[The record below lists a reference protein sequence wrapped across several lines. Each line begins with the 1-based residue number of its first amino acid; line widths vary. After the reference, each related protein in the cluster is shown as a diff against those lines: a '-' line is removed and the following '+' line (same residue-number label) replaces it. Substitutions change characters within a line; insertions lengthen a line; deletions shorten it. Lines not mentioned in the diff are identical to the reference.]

1 VRVYYPEIMRLAPFR
16 SPSWRW
22 ERATRL
28 VKDRR
33 YFCPWRDDEQTGAAV
48 RYLRDLRRLPGERG
62 LDKLA
67 RRHPEVHAARTL
79 HDRADRLTTEVQGRL
94 LARQPFGA
102 IEQATG
108 VRAEALRSYEALF
121 FNVTDR
127 LDVRDWVTAIAIGW
141 RKFDPAKGRDKATVF
156 RAYSYHGGPLVLGAV
171 KPYLLGDELRQEPAL
186 DTSAPEGERDLSIRL
201 AIEIDTAP
209 WTAAADVKFFRLH
222 AVLLEHERARG
233 ERRPRG
239 LIQTVRQRLTDF
251 ADARRDSPG
260 QDSDGSGTRQPA

>member
-1 VRVYYPEIMRLAPFR
+1 MDVSPCR
-16 SPSWRW
+16 SLSWRW

-28 VKDRR
+28 VEDRR
-33 YFCPWRDDEQTGAAV
+33 YFCSWRDDDWTGAAV

-62 LDKLA
+62 LDELA

-94 LARQPFGA
+94 LARQPFEA

-141 RKFDPAKGRDKATVF
+141 RKFDPRKGRDRATVLKGYAF
-156 RAYSYHGGPLVLGAV
+156 HGGPHLLDAVL
-171 KPYLLGDELRQEPAL
+171 PYLLGTRMDEEPAADPASPGGRRDRAIRLCVEL
-186 DTSAPEGERDLSIRL
+186 DTM
-201 AIEIDTAP
+201 P
-209 WTAAADVKFFRLH
+209 WTEEAAWRLH
-222 AVLLEHERARG
+222 KAHLMLLDGAEGRTAVEKDEGPLARHAGAILDALAGGGPGVVKEPIHRAVSG
-233 ERRPRG
+233 
-239 LIQTVRQRLTDF
+239 
-251 ADARRDSPG
+251 RDVILG
-260 QDSDGSGTRQPA
+260 A